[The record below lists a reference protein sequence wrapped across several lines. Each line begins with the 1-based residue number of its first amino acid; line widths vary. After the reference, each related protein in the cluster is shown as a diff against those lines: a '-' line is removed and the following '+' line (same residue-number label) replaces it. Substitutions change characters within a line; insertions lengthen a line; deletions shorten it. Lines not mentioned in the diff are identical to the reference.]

1 MAWFTQRS
9 SKQKS
14 PEFSPV
20 LQLPFE
26 HGRRNRREAAAAG
39 TTDRV
44 KRPTYRA
51 GIPLEQ
57 ADSFLI
63 VEGSEEGIHAALAD
77 DAWIG
82 GTSVSLTGM
91 VAR

>member
-1 MAWFTQRS
+1 M
-9 SKQKS
+9 
-14 PEFSPV
+14 

-26 HGRRNRREAAAAG
+26 RGRRNGRAVATG

-44 KRPTYRA
+44 NKRTYIA

-57 ADSFLI
+57 ADSILI
-63 VEGSEEGIHAALAD
+63 GVSEEGIHAALAD
-77 DAWIG
+77 DAWMG
-82 GTSVSLTGM
+82 GTSVSLTGT